1 MMEAD
6 GGETLDDT
14 GVKKIILAF
23 EKKALKNQVPLFFS
37 DCLYSFGLLYKGNSQ
52 KWKDT
57 SLLFILLNHCKLH
70 RLTNF
75 IPQTQ
80 V

>member
-23 EKKALKNQVPLFFS
+23 EKKALKNQV
-37 DCLYSFGLLYKGNSQ
+37 
-52 KWKDT
+52 
-57 SLLFILLNHCKLH
+57 LLFYSDKFLAWYILFRYLVKTVV
-70 RLTNF
+70 R
-75 IPQTQ
+75 I

>member
-23 EKKALKNQVPLFFS
+23 EKKALKNQVAYIF
-37 DCLYSFGLLYKGNSQ
+37 FGLLYKGNSQ
-52 KWKDT
+52 KLKDT
-57 SLLFILLNHCKLH
+57 SLFFLLNHC
-70 RLTNF
+70 
-75 IPQTQ
+75 
-80 V
+80 